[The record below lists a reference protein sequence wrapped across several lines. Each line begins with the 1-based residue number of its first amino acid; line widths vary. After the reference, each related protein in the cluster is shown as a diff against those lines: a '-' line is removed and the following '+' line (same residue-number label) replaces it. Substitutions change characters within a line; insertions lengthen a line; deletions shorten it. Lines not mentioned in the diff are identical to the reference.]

1 MNQKQIIAGE
11 LLKMARSMVASDDLG
26 DILEIIPEMQEKQAE
41 IAKKRDEFQQQI
53 NKLSYEAS
61 KEVAERSKALL
72 KEIEVALVRTI
83 KSAGL
88 KVSGVDNSG
97 TLLEV
102 YVSEGRD
109 AKVSVHLS
117 LTVGSERANYMIR
130 DEELNALEGRL
141 DDNNT
146 VNALV
151 KKVKGAIDSGFF
163 GNSAQE

>member
-1 MNQKQIIAGE
+1 MNRDQIVADE
-11 LLKMARSMVASDDLG
+11 LLKIARSLTASDDLG
-26 DILEIIPEMQEKQAE
+26 DILDIIPEMQEKQEE

-61 KEVAERSKALL
+61 KEVSERSKALL
-72 KEIEVALVRTI
+72 KEIESALVRTI
-83 KSAGL
+83 KSAGI

-102 YVSEGRD
+102 YVSDGRD

-130 DEELNALEGRL
+130 NENLDDLSGRL
-141 DDNNT
+141 EDNNT
-146 VNALV
+146 VNALM
-151 KKVKGAIDSGFF
+151 KKVKAAIDSGFF
-163 GNSAQE
+163 GN